1 MTRYR
6 SNVPQSTSPWWVR
19 GLIAVGIVAFFVAV
33 LANAA
38 QAAVLNPSYYQGVLD
53 DEQAYERAYAE
64 LATDPELVP
73 SSIDLL
79 GGVEVP
85 FVNQIPGLL
94 VQAIPV
100 QLVEQI
106 VDQAIAD
113 LIAYFKKH
121 KELTLTLDITALVDG
136 AGSPALEAAIDALGD
151 IAGGRDGLGDIE
163 GFEDT
168 INDILDGLQDERNF
182 APGAPAR
189 DPGALALRTA
199 DPGFVPG
206 VPVRARTVPDLR
218 TAKYVRAEEID
229 GETHYLLGPP
239 PDVVAKIDNALFMV
253 QLISANSYWLRPVAI
268 AAFVIAMGALA
279 YLSRAD
285 RLALTRRFGL
295 VLLVAGLAVGIG
307 WLIAMPIFQG
317 MVIDAAFEGGRA
329 PSEAFDD
336 LARDV
341 LRRTVSNISPYIWL
355 PGFIAA
361 GVGGALLVASRMAR
375 RSAQAGP
382 ASAFPS

>member
-6 SNVPQSTSPWWVR
+6 SNVPQSTSPWWFR
-19 GLIAVGIVAFFVAV
+19 GLIALGIVAFFVAV

-64 LATDPELVP
+64 LAIDPELVP

-94 VQAIPV
+94 LQAIPV

-136 AGSPALEAAIDALGD
+136 AGSPALEAAIDALGE
-151 IAGGRDGLGDIE
+151 IAGGREGLGDIE

-168 INDILDGLQDERNF
+168 INDILDGLQDERNW
-182 APGAPAR
+182 APAAPVL

-199 DPGFVPG
+199 HPGFEPD
-206 VPVRARTVPDLR
+206 VPVLARTVLDLR

-285 RLALTRRFGL
+285 RLALTRRFGI
-295 VLLVAGLAVGIG
+295 VLLVAGLLVGIG

-329 PSEAFDD
+329 PSQAFDD

-355 PGFIAA
+355 PGFVAA
-361 GVGGALLVASRMAR
+361 GAGGALLVASRMAR
-375 RSAQAGP
+375 RSAQARP
-382 ASAFPS
+382 TSAIQG